1 MKAIH
6 NFDPIYDAN
15 AQVLILGTMPSIISR
30 ENKFY
35 YAHPQNRFWKIME
48 KLFLVQLQTIEDKK
62 NFLLDYH
69 IALWDVISS
78 CDIEG
83 SSDASIKNIIPNDI
97 SLILDNAPIKCIFC
111 TGKKSY
117 QLFKKFFHPTCPVI
131 CLPSPSSANA
141 SISLE
146 SLVKEYQQ
154 ILDYLPK
161 KR

>member
-15 AQVLILGTMPSIISR
+15 AQVLILGTMPSVISR

-48 KLFLVQLQTIEDKK
+48 KLFLIQLQTIEDKK
-62 NFLLDYH
+62 KFLLDYH

-83 SSDASIKNIIPNDI
+83 SSDASIKNIILNDI
-97 SLILDNAPIKCIFC
+97 SLILDNAPIKCIFVQER
-111 TGKKSY
+111 KAINFLKS
-117 QLFKKFFHPTCPVI
+117 F
-131 CLPSPSSANA
+131 
-141 SISLE
+141 SIL
-146 SLVKEYQQ
+146 LA
-154 ILDYLPK
+154 L
-161 KR
+161 